1 MPIDNERNRRA
12 LDQLLQVLRTGQSF
26 AVTGAG
32 VSAWAGYGTWAEIIR
47 RLAGEVAERRRGE
60 VDPEAIIHN
69 HQDLL
74 ICAQHLGRELA
85 PSDFGDFIQREFG
98 PNGLAPHEVLF
109 RIAGM
114 PFRHFITLNFD
125 RSVEETHGT
134 VGLPCGTISGCN
146 RRSIASF
153 LREMDCTDYFRQVV
167 HVHGTFLDPPD
178 AIALTEHGYT
188 LLYRD
193 NQLFRQFLWL
203 LAASKRLVFLG
214 FGFEDSD
221 FLNSLRDAARDVRDN
236 GLCHFAIVP
245 IQADADDAPIRYQL
259 NERYLIEP
267 IFYELLGDGRNPYDG
282 FVGLINGISG
292 ALGIPERHQEEAP
305 RAPIREGPPAA
316 PEDVHRA
323 AELGNALLDRIDPG
337 GDDVPA

>member
-1 MPIDNERNRRA
+1 M
-12 LDQLLQVLRTGQSF
+12 LRTEQSY

-32 VSAWAGYGTWAEIIR
+32 VSCWAGYGTWSEIIR
-47 RLAGEVAERRRGE
+47 HLADEVAERRQGE
-60 VDPEAIIHN
+60 VDPDAIIHN

-74 ICAQHLGRELA
+74 ICAQHLGRELDPA
-85 PSDFGDFIQREFG
+85 DFGNFIRREFG
-98 PNGLAPHEVLF
+98 PNGAAPHDVLY

-125 RSVEETHGT
+125 RSVEDTNAS
-134 VGLPCGTISGCN
+134 VGLSCGTISGCD

-153 LREMDCTDYFRQVV
+153 VREMDCSDYPRKVV
-167 HVHGTFLDPPD
+167 HVHGTFLDSPD
-178 AIALTEHGYT
+178 EIALTEHGYT

-193 NQLFRQFLWL
+193 NQLFKQFLWL
-203 LAASKRLVFLG
+203 LAAAKRLVFLG

-221 FLNSLRDAARDVRDN
+221 FLNSLRDASRDIRDN

-245 IQADADDAPIRYQL
+245 IEANVEDAPIRNQL
-259 NERYLIEP
+259 NQRYLIEP
-267 IFYELLGDGRNPYDG
+267 IFYELLGDDRNRYDG

-292 ALGIPERHQEEAP
+292 ALGIPERNRDEGP
-305 RAPIREGPPAA
+305 VPVIREEPPSV
-316 PEDVHRA
+316 PEDVHKA
-323 AELGNALLDRIDPG
+323 AELGDALLDRIDPR